1 MFHYLRNKNQTSL
14 CKHKNLKSTI
24 SNKEIEAKMYSKNE
38 AILDFEKKIQND
50 ENLFVFFPKIEPG
63 FFFFFFFFFQKV
75 ETDQH
80 ASRLSIQP
88 TYTTFIL
95 NMI

>member
-24 SNKEIEAKMYSKNE
+24 SNKEIEAKTYSKNE
-38 AILDFEKKIQND
+38 DILDFEKKKYKMTRM
-50 ENLFVFFPKIEPG
+50 FFFFPKIEPG
-63 FFFFFFFFFQKV
+63 DFFFFFFFQKV

-95 NMI
+95 NTI